1 MYEGFSACF
10 NIVFRTACRWE
21 SRCGQYII
29 ICVYMC
35 VYIDNDDADADDDDD
50 DDDYDDD
57 DDDDGDMYLYIC
69 YIVGTITYL
78 STLIDKTVT
87 NAAN

>member
-1 MYEGFSACF
+1 
-10 NIVFRTACRWE
+10 
-21 SRCGQYII
+21 
-29 ICVYMC
+29 MC
-35 VYIDNDDADADDDDD
+35 VYIDNDDADADDD
-50 DDDYDDD
+50 DDD

>member
-35 VYIDNDDADADDDDD
+35 VYIDNDDADADADDD
-50 DDDYDDD
+50 
-57 DDDDGDMYLYIC
+57 DMYLYIC

-78 STLIDKTVT
+78 STLIDKTVM